1 MTRNIFYI
9 ERVAAVVVAVIL
21 LQTLFFKFTG
31 AQESI
36 DLFTK
41 LGAEPVGRIGSGVI
55 ELFAGVLLLF
65 PKTAYTGAMLA
76 VAVAIGALLAHI
88 AVLGFV
94 GDMGTLA
101 IMAMV
106 VLAGGMFVLL
116 VRNKNSNYTE

>member
-9 ERVAAVVVAVIL
+9 EIVAAVVVAVIL